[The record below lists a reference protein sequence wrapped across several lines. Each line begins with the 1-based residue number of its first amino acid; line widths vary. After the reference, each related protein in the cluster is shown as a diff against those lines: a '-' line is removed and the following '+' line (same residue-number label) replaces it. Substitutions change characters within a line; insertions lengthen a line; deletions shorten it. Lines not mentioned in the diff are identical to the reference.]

1 MAADDQLISFEESGS
16 DFSSRKNTHVV
27 LASLNHA
34 MNERHLFKNKQ
45 NAGETGI
52 SMQAAALQVVH
63 CPTPPETLF
72 CILPSTSCR
81 IVSRQ
86 RDDNVPLFGMLRDNL
101 SARPLDILL
110 FFLSC
115 DPHRARAQLKKGR
128 FLLIMQRQPPPPLR
142 DNP

>member
-63 CPTPPETLF
+63 CPT
-72 CILPSTSCR
+72 
-81 IVSRQ
+81 
-86 RDDNVPLFGMLRDNL
+86 
-101 SARPLDILL
+101 
-110 FFLSC
+110 
-115 DPHRARAQLKKGR
+115 
-128 FLLIMQRQPPPPLR
+128 
-142 DNP
+142 